1 MVKGIMSQQN
11 LKKIAVRHFS
21 TFGYEGTR
29 LSLIAKEAGMKKQ
42 SLYSHFKN
50 KDDLLLQVNEMVL
63 EEEIT
68 FLQSFFYQ
76 NLALSLKDT
85 LYTFLIEYR
94 KHYLDGDNRN
104 FMFLM
109 AFIPP
114 DPLRD
119 YFTQNYRLYLTHLK
133 TLLKPK
139 FLEEPNL
146 RIDPD
151 DGPTSFVTLLDGLLT
166 QLIYET
172 PKDFDNSLRI
182 FWHIY
187 WNGLVKTK

>member
-1 MVKGIMSQQN
+1 MSQQN

-50 KDDLLLQVNEMVL
+50 KDDLLLQVNEMVI

-76 NLALSLKDT
+76 NLTLSLKDT
-85 LYTFLIEYR
+85 LYALLVEYK
-94 KHYLDGDNRN
+94 KHYLDSDNRN

-109 AFIPP
+109 AFNPP
-114 DPLRD
+114 TPLRD
-119 YFTQNYRLYLTHLK
+119 YFLQNYRLYLTHLK

-139 FLEEPNL
+139 FLEEPDL

-151 DGPTSFVTLLDGLLT
+151 DGPTSFITLLDGLLI
-166 QLIYET
+166 QLLYET

-182 FWHIY
+182 FWNIY
-187 WNGLVKTK
+187 WHGLVKAK